1 MPPKLP
7 PSPQFSPPPTALE
20 HAEHLSKALTTTG
33 KPGVVRPDPL
43 SYTARHF
50 VTEAEH
56 VLMERD
62 TNAEVLDFI
71 PKLQNLPEREL

>member
-1 MPPKLP
+1 MPPKLL

-20 HAEHLSKALTTTG
+20 HAEHLSEALTATG

-43 SYTARHF
+43 SYIARHF
-50 VTEAEH
+50 MTEAER

-71 PKLQNLPEREL
+71 PKLQESP